1 MARITQLQ
9 GEERIQFV
17 VTRIRS
23 GLSRIEI
30 MRQLAVEYKTGTTQ
44 TKHWYM
50 KGADSLIVVDPH
62 ERPRVRAGLIELL
75 HAQLIGYQQD
85 LSAIAGEIKKVDDW
99 LDQKA
104 MIQEQLL
111 GINLS
116 VEQVN
121 RFKLELSFIPK
132 LQHNAKTMLIT
143 HKVSVRDRIVKICTE
158 LARLHGLYVEEM
170 PWLRAVQVLVENN
183 LLPAETA
190 DTMLTLLQDFT
201 SKVEAIPPITN
212 ADLDMED

>member
-30 MRQLAVEYKTGTTQ
+30 MRQLAAEYKTGSSQ
-44 TKHWYM
+44 TRFWYM
-50 KGADSLIVVDPH
+50 KGADSLIVIDPH

-170 PWLRAVQVLVENN
+170 PWLKAVQVLVENN

>member
-30 MRQLAVEYKTGTTQ
+30 MRQLAVEYKTGSSQ
-44 TKHWYM
+44 TRFWYM
-50 KGADSLIVVDPH
+50 KGADSLIVIDPH

-85 LSAIAGEIKKVDDW
+85 LSAIASEIKKVDDW